1 MNIVGVLGK
10 VVKVLGKITDVLIK
24 GREAGLWTEK
34 PNVPGKMGKP
44 HDPSFPDIKGYK

>member
-1 MNIVGVLGK
+1 MKIMAILGK
-10 VVKVLGKITDVLIK
+10 VIKVIGKITDVLIQ

-34 PNVPGKMGKP
+34 DGIKVDKGKP

>member
-1 MNIVGVLGK
+1 MNLIGI
-10 VVKVLGKITDVLIK
+10 LGKIVKVIGKVTDVLIK

-34 PNVPGKMGKP
+34 PGVTVGKGKP

>member
-1 MNIVGVLGK
+1 MKLVGVLGK

-34 PNVPGKMGKP
+34 DGMRVDKGKP